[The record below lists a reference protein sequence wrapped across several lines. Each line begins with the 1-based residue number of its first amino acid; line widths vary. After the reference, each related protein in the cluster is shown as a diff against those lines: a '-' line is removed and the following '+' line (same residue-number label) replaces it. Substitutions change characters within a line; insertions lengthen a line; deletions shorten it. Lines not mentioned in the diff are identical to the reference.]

1 MAKPKTELT
10 ARSVAVLLA
19 LGVALVIAGY
29 LRPQGGASGALIG
42 GGSGLVGC
50 TLVFALAQALRK

>member
-1 MAKPKTELT
+1 MAQPKPGLT
-10 ARSVAVLLA
+10 PRSVALLLV
-19 LGVALVIAGY
+19 LGVALIVAGY
-29 LRPQGGASGALIG
+29 LRSQGGASGALIG